1 MKKIQRIFEQIVNNV
16 ENNPTPFKRYLF
28 LFGALLTL
36 RLALEFF
43 SSHRLFTLDDILHIG
58 LWFIFIV
65 VSFLIML
72 HLFSGEN
79 IIRVAR
85 LVIVF
90 FTIALTAPIIDLLI
104 TKGVGAK
111 MNYLSLNSW
120 KDVLW
125 SYVTIGG
132 STFSRG
138 ATPGIRIEIVLL
150 VLASFNYVRTKKNS
164 IITGVIAAICI
175 YTVLFLSGAVPL
187 ILGYIVNTFHLQY
200 QHDDQSTLLLLLTLD
215 IFLMFIALFRYSPKR
230 IFEILKATPWLA
242 ILSGLICFCIGV
254 YLSLRNYA
262 GNWILTPTT
271 LFWFPL
277 LLFLAIC
284 FAGYTGLLRMQ
295 SSKYD
300 LIKNILVLIM
310 FIISCMISAKTFFTS
325 ALVWG
330 LLYILNEPPLQLNS
344 IPILRNIL
352 TGTIYLSAALVG
364 FTTFNAPMVGFP
376 PQWMLVLL
384 VTTILASLFIE
395 ISRRKLYK

>member
-1 MKKIQRIFEQIVNNV
+1 MKRLQRIFENIVNSV
-16 ENNPTPFKRYLF
+16 ENNPTPFRRYLF
-28 LFGALLTL
+28 LFGALLLL

-43 SSHRLFTLDDILHIG
+43 SSQRLFTLDDILHIG

-65 VSFLIML
+65 MAFLIML
-72 HLFSGEN
+72 HLFSGEK
-79 IIRVAR
+79 IIRVAK

-104 TKGVGAK
+104 TRGVGAK

-150 VLASFNYVRTKKNS
+150 VLASLNYVRTKKNR
-164 IITGVIAAICI
+164 IITGLIAAICI

-200 QHDDQSTLLLLLTLD
+200 QNDDQSTLLLLLTLD
-215 IFLMFIALFRYSPKR
+215 IFLLFLALFRHSPRR
-230 IFEILKATPWLA
+230 IFEIVKAVPWVT
-242 ILSGLICFCIGV
+242 ILLGLICFCIGT
-254 YLSLRNYA
+254 YLSLRDYP
-262 GNWILTPTT
+262 GNWALTPTT

-277 LLFLAIC
+277 LAFLIIC
-284 FAGYTGLLRMQ
+284 FAGYAGLLRMQ
-295 SSKYD
+295 SGKYD
-300 LIKNILVLIM
+300 HIKNGLVLIM
-310 FIISCMISAKTFFTS
+310 LVISCMISAKTFFTS

-330 LLYILNEPPLQLNS
+330 LLFILNEPPLKLS
-344 IPILRNIL
+344 KVPVLRNIF
-352 TGTIYLSAALVG
+352 TGMLFLSAALAG
-364 FTTFNAPMVGFP
+364 FCTFNAPMVGFP
-376 PQWMLVLL
+376 AQWILILL
-384 VTTILASLFIE
+384 IISIPADIFIE
-395 ISRRKLYK
+395 IGRRKLYQ